1 MSNSAFETAF
11 PKRHVLLQGHEYYR
25 QERSRDENWALHLTY
40 NEYQWLSWEIRCWKS
55 KSFFF
60 IGSAWQ
66 VLLHRLLSKVS
77 KYKVSKIKIFWKEF
91 SWNIDLFTRCP
102 YKVNIT
108 LGFFFKS
115 WTFNIWLTIFVGF
128 FGLFKGQVKK
138 DGMVQMVTVRPDTI
152 GKHTK
157 AGKCST
163 FQQAKGGLL

>member
-91 SWNIDLFTRCP
+91 SWNVYFV
-102 YKVNIT
+102 YKMP
-108 LGFFFKS
+108 LQSKHY
-115 WTFNIWLTIFVGF
+115 
-128 FGLFKGQVKK
+128 FGLFDWRILLGSLDFSKVKSRK
-138 DGMVQMVTVRPDTI
+138 MAWYKWSQFDRTQLVNIPKLENVVHSNKQRG
-152 GKHTK
+152 
-157 AGKCST
+157 T
-163 FQQAKGGLL
+163 FVVKI